1 MSKELPEGQ
10 THSYDLQ
17 HCKVCN
23 QMTNHLNGVCQ
34 KHLPQPACLCAGLR
48 RRNAGL
54 CLKCEIE
61 RWPTEFPQFESDAFD
76 AGYRRAK
83 QDFLRLLEQ

>member
-1 MSKELPEGQ
+1 MKDKNTKP
-10 THSYDLQ
+10 
-17 HCKVCN
+17 
-23 QMTNHLNGVCQ
+23 M
-34 KHLPQPACLCAGLR
+34 CLCSGLR